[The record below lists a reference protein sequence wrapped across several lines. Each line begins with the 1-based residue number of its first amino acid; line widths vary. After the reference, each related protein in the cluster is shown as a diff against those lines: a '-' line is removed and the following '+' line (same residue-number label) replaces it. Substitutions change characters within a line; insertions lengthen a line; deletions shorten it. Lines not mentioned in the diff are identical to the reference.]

1 MYTTYYTNGNGSCD
15 NLSLNKYQDQEGVSK
30 FYEKNREIFL
40 GNDIYLIH
48 TIMMSCESYIWHLDL
63 RWEKIQLILSVP
75 DLSSKLDMTKKAL
88 DQAERK
94 IAELESILNSKEEMI
109 EDLLTTIKE
118 KDSKIRREEQE
129 HVQIQNDLII
139 KNVKLLQE
147 REENLRIISERSK
160 QIDEYK
166 YYVTELRWGSVEVKY
181 NSWLKMA
188 TLESTYSL
196 WVSQWFSKIL

>member
-15 NLSLNKYQDQEGVSK
+15 NLSLNKYQDQEMANK

-40 GNDIYLIH
+40 GNDIPLINI
-48 TIMMSCESYIWHLDL
+48 IMMSLESYLTL
-63 RWEKIQLILSVP
+63 TSAGKIQLILGVP

-129 HVQIQNDLII
+129 HVQIQNDLLI
-139 KNVKLLQE
+139 KNVKLFQE

-166 YYVTELRWGSVEVKY
+166 YYVTELR
-181 NSWLKMA
+181 
-188 TLESTYSL
+188 
-196 WVSQWFSKIL
+196 

>member
-40 GNDIYLIH
+40 GNDIYLFHNYDELWELSDIL
-48 TIMMSCESYIWHLDL
+48 TSAG
-63 RWEKIQLILSVP
+63 EKIQLILSVP

-166 YYVTELRWGSVEVKY
+166 YYVTELRWGSVKVR
-181 NSWLKMA
+181 
-188 TLESTYSL
+188 
-196 WVSQWFSKIL
+196 